1 MANMHSTPPR
11 LYYTLQ
17 FNKFLHLSPRPGRH
31 GDGDR
36 ARNKV
41 CNAIPHLGAR
51 KMKFKLFS
59 PVFLTEDLPELKKGS
74 IGTIVE
80 YYQRAEGEE
89 DGYSLEGLIFQYTVE
104 VAESQ
109 IELLVTPALSYQSG

>member
-1 MANMHSTPPR
+1 
-11 LYYTLQ
+11 
-17 FNKFLHLSPRPGRH
+17 
-31 GDGDR
+31 
-36 ARNKV
+36 
-41 CNAIPHLGAR
+41 
-51 KMKFKLFS
+51 MKFKLFS

-89 DGYSLEGLIFQYTVE
+89 DGYSLEGLIFQDTVE